1 METIWTELAALGGV
15 ILIDVAL
22 AADNAVV
29 VGLAAAGLPA
39 HQRRN
44 AILIGIGAA
53 AGLRIVF
60 ALIATQLLDLGWGLL
75 VAGGLLL
82 VWVAWKLFREIQ
94 SERRHAREAREHAE
108 QHGIPVAPTT
118 PQPKTLRQAIIQI
131 TLADVSMSL
140 DNVLAVAGLARDH
153 TWVLVVGLTLSVAL
167 MGIAATF
174 IVGLLKRFPW
184 LSVLGLLVIVFVA
197 GKMIYEGV
205 HEAVSHEPETPVIET
220 TVEPVL

>member
-1 METIWTELAALGGV
+1 METLWAELAALGGV

-29 VGLAAAGLPA
+29 VGLAAAGLPP

-44 AILIGIGAA
+44 AIIIGIGAA

-82 VWVAWKLFREIQ
+82 VWVSWKLFREIQ
-94 SERRHAREAREHAE
+94 SERRHAREARAHAE
-108 QHGIPVAPTT
+108 LHGVPIAAPEA
-118 PQPKTLRQAIIQI
+118 QAKTLRQAVIQI

-153 TWVLVVGLTLSVAL
+153 TWVLVVGLALSVLL

-174 IVGLLKRFPW
+174 IVGLLKKFPW
-184 LSVLGLLVIVFVA
+184 LSVLGLVVIVFVA
-197 GKMIYEGV
+197 GRMIYEGV
-205 HEAVSHEPETPVIET
+205 HQALAHEPETPAIET
-220 TVEPVL
+220 TVDPAL